1 MLTVQDI
8 GCDFNSVDAAK
19 RTCMHYACQ
28 FKNFFA
34 VKWLWGQG
42 LPIDKMDKLGYTPLM
57 FACQSGNVEIIKLLM
72 ENGADSQRIFQNSR
86 TRKNFI
92 HPTRTMLH
100 FACESGNLE
109 AIMLFDIVDVNSLS
123 YDGTYL
129 SIVVK
134 KNSLEAA
141 KYFIEKGADPNIGSE
156 MNDFPILDAA
166 ENGNLEILKI
176 LVDSGA
182 DVNAHVV
189 DANKHLKTPLN
200 LAFKGDFTD
209 CVLYLLSK
217 NADTK
222 SLGRPPLIIAATN
235 ENYELFENLLKI
247 RSNLILE
254 RDSEGNNVFHFLGY
268 SQALDV
274 MNSLLPDFKPQDA
287 PNKIGLTPLGFAAL
301 KNKEE
306 SVKFFI
312 ENGSNPNNRDAKDF
326 FLFILM
332 NFIVFLFLYV
342 SLTFSNHWW

>member
-1 MLTVQDI
+1 MLNVQDI
-8 GCDFNSVDAAK
+8 GCNFNTVDAAK

-28 FKNFFA
+28 FNNFFA

-72 ENGADSQRIFQNSR
+72 ENGADSQKIFENSR
-86 TRKNFI
+86 TRRNFI
-92 HPTRTMLH
+92 HSTRTMLH

-109 AIMLFDIVDVNSLS
+109 AIKLFDIADVNSLS

-129 SIVVK
+129 NIVVK
-134 KNSLEAA
+134 KNSLEAT
-141 KYFIEKGADPNIGSE
+141 KYFIEKGDDTNLGSD
-156 MNDFPILDAA
+156 MNDFPILIAA
-166 ENGNLEILKI
+166 ENGYLEILQI
-176 LVDSGA
+176 LVDNVA
-182 DVNAHVV
+182 DVNACVV
-189 DANKHLKTPLN
+189 DTNSANKFSKTPLN
-200 LAFKGDFTD
+200 LAFKGNFTD

-222 SLGRPPLIIAATN
+222 SLGMPPLIIALTN
-235 ENYELFENLLKI
+235 SNYELFMNLLKI

-268 SQALDV
+268 SEALDV
-274 MNSLLPDFKPQDA
+274 MNSLLPDYKPQDA
-287 PNKIGLTPLGFAAL
+287 PNKIGLTPLAFAAL

-312 ENGSNPNNRDAKDF
+312 ENGSNPNSRDAKDF
-326 FLFILM
+326 F
-332 NFIVFLFLYV
+332 Y
-342 SLTFSNHWW
+342 